1 MPLNHKSG
9 MQFQKIF
16 SNILETS
23 IAVNIYQPTN
33 CLNVHTTSYE
43 AFCEIHNTTSLQKQ

>member
-16 SNILETS
+16 STILETS
-23 IAVNIYQPTN
+23 IVVNIYQPMN
-33 CLNVHTTSYE
+33 CLNMQTTSYE
-43 AFCEIHNTTSLQKQ
+43 AFSETHNTTSLQKQ

>member
-16 SNILETS
+16 STILEIS
-23 IAVNIYQPTN
+23 IAVNNTN
-33 CLNVHTTSYE
+33 QLI
-43 AFCEIHNTTSLQKQ
+43 A